1 MKAHVKRYAYKRKV
15 GTPQILYYFIGHKLE
30 LCTQKK
36 RDMERQKERRGK
48 RRQSTRL
55 KMLQILQQ
63 QQKKSQRKERK
74 IQAIFVFGSRY
85 ETRT

>member
-1 MKAHVKRYAYKRKV
+1 MSRDMHIKERWAH
-15 GTPQILYYFIGHKLE
+15 HKSYIISLDINWN
-30 LCTQKK
+30 CAHKKK